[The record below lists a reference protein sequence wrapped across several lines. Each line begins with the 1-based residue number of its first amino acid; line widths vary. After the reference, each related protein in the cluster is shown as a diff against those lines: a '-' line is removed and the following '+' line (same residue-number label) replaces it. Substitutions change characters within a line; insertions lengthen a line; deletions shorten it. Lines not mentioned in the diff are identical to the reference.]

1 MDVLAAAVLKG
12 FLTFCLVTHSEVGS
26 VYCFQRVPG
35 SEVCLKLQMAEK
47 NAKECIE
54 AILKLF
60 TLISSLDMCN
70 PNLIYL

>member
-12 FLTFCLVTHSEVGS
+12 FLPFCLVTRWEVGL
-26 VYCFQRVPG
+26 VYCFQRVLG

-47 NAKECIE
+47 NAKEYIE

-60 TLISSLDMCN
+60 AHISSLDMCN
-70 PNLIYL
+70 PNLI